1 MKSLFNFFYFNKKQR
16 LALFVF
22 CLLLVSINTLYFSFE
37 SKYTSVYYEFD
48 TLVFNCAD
56 SVIAAQKSNFV
67 SSKSSNSKD
76 KPVAIKVKP
85 KTFLRIN
92 INQADSLA
100 FSALNGIGTI
110 LSSRIVRYRNWLGGF
125 HTKEQLLDVYGID
138 SMLFNHIL
146 PYLMVS
152 SIDVKKININTTN
165 FSSLA
170 SHPYITKSIANSII
184 KYRNHHGNFTS
195 LAQLKL
201 IPLIDED
208 LFRKIAFYLTIE

>member
-1 MKSLFNFFYFNKKQR
+1 MKSLFKYFYFNKKER

-22 CLLLVSINTLYFSFE
+22 CILLVSINTIYFSFE
-37 SKYTSVYYEFD
+37 PMDTPVCFEFD
-48 TLVFNCAD
+48 SLAFNGAD
-56 SVIAAQKSNFV
+56 SVRKSKKSNFV
-67 SSKSSNSKD
+67 SPKYSNSKV
-76 KPVAIKVKP
+76 KPIAIKVKP
-85 KTFLRIN
+85 KSFLRIN

-100 FSALNGIGTI
+100 FSTLNGIGPI
-110 LSSRIVRYRNWLGGF
+110 FSSRIVRYRNWLGGF
-125 HTKEQLLDVYGID
+125 HSKEQLLDVYGID

-146 PYLMVS
+146 PHLMVS
-152 SIDVKKININTTN
+152 SSDVKKMNINTTN

-170 SHPYITKSIANSII
+170 SHPYIKKSIEKSII

>member
-1 MKSLFNFFYFNKKQR
+1 MKSLFKYFYFNKKER

-22 CLLLVSINTLYFSFE
+22 CILLVSINTIYFSFE
-37 SKYTSVYYEFD
+37 PMDTPVCFEFD
-48 TLVFNCAD
+48 SLAFNGAD
-56 SVIAAQKSNFV
+56 SVRTSQKSNFV
-67 SSKSSNSKD
+67 SPKYSNSKV
-76 KPVAIKVKP
+76 KPIAIKVKP
-85 KTFLRIN
+85 KSFLRIN

-100 FSALNGIGTI
+100 FSTLNGIGPI
-110 LSSRIVRYRNWLGGF
+110 FSSRIVRYRNWLGGF
-125 HTKEQLLDVYGID
+125 HSKEQLLDVYGID

-146 PYLMVS
+146 PHLMVS
-152 SIDVKKININTTN
+152 SSDVKKMNINTTN